1 MGNSPFMVY
10 QLLPN
15 MSKLSILFIST
26 IVLAGCFAQQP
37 LVSEQPKNNKTYVVE
52 YLFEHDGCKV
62 YRFSD
67 FGNWVYFTNCNGETV
82 SIADSTRVRNTIKV
96 DKKNR

>member
-1 MGNSPFMVY
+1 
-10 QLLPN
+10 
-15 MSKLSILFIST
+15 MSKLAILTALSII
-26 IVLAGCFAQQP
+26 LAGCFAQRP
-37 LVSEQPKNNKTYVVE
+37 LASEQPKNNKTYEVE

-82 SIADSTRVRNTIKV
+82 SIADSAQVRNTIKA